1 MHKCVTKINHLRL
14 AYANRHG
21 GYIMNLADM
30 DMKKEFEEYNKLA
43 PVKTVRLNGG
53 DFAYRYYKNPN
64 PKVNVTLL
72 VLAGGTGL
80 AEGMFAMA
88 KSFMDKYSL
97 ISFNYPMAFQNNE
110 ATADAIYEL
119 IKYLKAENV
128 YLWGQS
134 YGGLLAQIIAKRHP
148 DAVKGLILT
157 STASFSNDIRY
168 EGMRCLSEMISEEK
182 EKKRQ
187 RQYKRFPMFL
197 LPAIMGLAFKK
208 HLKNEPE
215 IQKAVKELMN
225 QIKGSMTNAYF
236 VHMDTLLGDLRNHF
250 GTHHKEDFAFLKGR
264 VLIIEPEDDKTFTE
278 DIKDALVNI
287 MTEPKVVRDM
297 QGGHL
302 AIMLSTDETLQ
313 IIDEFFATQKLDETE
328 ACVDSAD
335 VI

>member
-88 KSFMDKYSL
+88 KTFMDKYSL

-168 EGMRCLSEMISEEK
+168 EGMRCLSEMINEEK

-197 LPAIMGLAFKK
+197 LPALMKLAFKK
-208 HLKNEPE
+208 HMHNAPE
-215 IQKAVKELMN
+215 TYEAVKELMD
-225 QIKGSMTNAYF
+225 QIKGSMSREYF
-236 VHMDTLLGDLRNHF
+236 LHMQALLGDLRNHF
-250 GTHHKEDFAFLKGR
+250 GTHHKADFVFLKGR

-302 AIMLSTDETLQ
+302 AIMLSPDETLQ
-313 IIDEFFATQKLDETE
+313 IMDEFFATQKLEETE
-328 ACVDSAD
+328 ACADSAA

>member
-1 MHKCVTKINHLRL
+1 
-14 AYANRHG
+14 
-21 GYIMNLADM
+21 MNLADM

-88 KSFMDKYSL
+88 KTFMDKYSL

-168 EGMRCLSEMISEEK
+168 EGMRCLSEMINEEK

-197 LPAIMGLAFKK
+197 LPALMKLAFKK
-208 HLKNEPE
+208 HMHNAPE
-215 IQKAVKELMN
+215 TYEAVKELMD

-250 GTHHKEDFAFLKGR
+250 GTHHKEDFAYLKGR

-302 AIMLSTDETLQ
+302 AIMLSPDETLQ
-313 IIDEFFATQKLDETE
+313 IMDEFFATQKLDETE
-328 ACVDSAD
+328 ACADSAD

>member
-1 MHKCVTKINHLRL
+1 MHKCVAQINHLRL
-14 AYANRHG
+14 AYANCYG
-21 GYIMNLADM
+21 GTIMNLADM

-43 PVKTVRLNGG
+43 PVKTVQLNGG

-64 PKVNVTLL
+64 PEVNVTLL

-88 KSFMDKYSL
+88 RSFMDKYSL

-119 IKYLKAENV
+119 IKYLNAENV

-157 STASFSNDIRY
+157 STASLSNDLRY
-168 EGMRCLSEMISEEK
+168 QGIKRFFEMVNEEK
-182 EKKRQ
+182 EKKN
-187 RQYKRFPMFL
+187 KRFYGHFPMFL
-197 LPAIMGLAFKK
+197 LPGIMGLAFKK
-208 HLKNEPE
+208 HLRNAPE
-215 IQKAVKELMN
+215 TQKAIKELMK
-225 QIKGSMTNAYF
+225 QIKGSMTNEYF

-250 GTHHKEDFAFLKGR
+250 GTHHKADFAFLKGR
-264 VLIIEPEDDKTFTE
+264 VLIIEPEDDKTFTD
-278 DIKDALVNI
+278 DIKEALVNI
-287 MTEPKVVRDM
+287 MTDPKVVRDM

-302 AIMLSTDETLQ
+302 AIMLSPDETLQ
-313 IIDEFFATQKLDETE
+313 IIDQFFATQKLD
-328 ACVDSAD
+328 
-335 VI
+335 

>member
-30 DMKKEFEEYNKLA
+30 DMKKEFAQYNTLA

-72 VLAGGTGL
+72 VLAGGTGM
-80 AEGMFAMA
+80 ADGAFALA
-88 KSFMDKYSL
+88 KSLMEKYSL
-97 ISFNYPMAFQNNE
+97 LSFNYPMAFKGNE

-119 IKYLKAENV
+119 IRYLKAENV

-157 STASFSNDIRY
+157 STASLSNDLRY
-168 EGMRCLSEMISEEK
+168 QGIKRFFEMVNEEK
-182 EKKRQ
+182 EKKN
-187 RQYKRFPMFL
+187 KRFYGNFPMFL

-250 GTHHKEDFAFLKGR
+250 GTHHKADFAFLKGR

-302 AIMLSTDETLQ
+302 AIMLSPDETLQ
-313 IIDEFFATQKLDETE
+313 IMDEFFATQKLDETE